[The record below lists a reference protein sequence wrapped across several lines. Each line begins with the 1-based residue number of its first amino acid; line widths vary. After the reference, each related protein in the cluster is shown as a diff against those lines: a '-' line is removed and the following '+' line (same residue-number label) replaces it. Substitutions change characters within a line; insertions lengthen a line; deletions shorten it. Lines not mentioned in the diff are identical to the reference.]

1 LKSAAAISAAV
12 SFAKYGPTPSW
23 AAAGAKKEVLNI
35 VDEVLRQA
43 ADAKEVPGVVAV
55 AANSDGIIYEG
66 AFGKRDLAKGTDMTA
81 DSVFWIA
88 SMTKAL
94 TATAAMQLVEQG
106 KLQLDEPISKVLP
119 DLAAP
124 QVLEGFDDKGE
135 PKLRPA
141 KRPITLRMLL
151 THTAG
156 FTYDF
161 WDADTA
167 RYNKY
172 ANVPGIISCKNAALK
187 TPLAFDP
194 GDRWEYGINIDFA
207 GKAVEAVSGQNLNV
221 YLREHIF
228 QPLGMKDTNFVLGP
242 DQIARL
248 VSMHARGPDGGL
260 APIEFGIPQEPEFFM
275 GGGGL
280 YGTGRDYLAFLQM
293 LIHGGEFNGAR
304 ILRPE
309 TVAQMSK
316 NNIGDINISRVVL
329 KTTAPTATP
338 DVDMGQLF
346 PGQDVKWG
354 LSFLIN
360 PQQGPAGRSGGS
372 LTWAGL
378 ANTYFWV
385 DPSKK
390 VAGVILTQILP
401 FVDPRVLNLYTKFE
415 SGVYKALS

>member
-1 LKSAAAISAAV
+1 
-12 SFAKYGPTPSW
+12 
-23 AAAGAKKEVLNI
+23 
-35 VDEVLRQA
+35 
-43 ADAKEVPGVVAV
+43 
-55 AANSDGIIYEG
+55 
-66 AFGKRDLAKGTDMTA
+66 
-81 DSVFWIA
+81 
-88 SMTKAL
+88 
-94 TATAAMQLVEQG
+94 
-106 KLQLDEPISKVLP
+106 
-119 DLAAP
+119 
-124 QVLEGFDDKGE
+124 
-135 PKLRPA
+135 
-141 KRPITLRMLL
+141 
-151 THTAG
+151 
-156 FTYDF
+156 
-161 WDADTA
+161 
-167 RYNKY
+167 
-172 ANVPGIISCKNAALK
+172 
-187 TPLAFDP
+187 
-194 GDRWEYGINIDFA
+194 
-207 GKAVEAVSGQNLNV
+207 VSGQNLNV